1 MVALTGKHDSITE
14 LNVRDNFIC
23 DLGALEL
30 SKALRSNTSLRTL
43 HLNGTN
49 IQVGDY

>member
-14 LNVRDNFIC
+14 LNVRDNFIG

-30 SKALRSNTSLRTL
+30 SKALRSNTSLKIL
-43 HLNGTN
+43 HLNGTKM
-49 IQVGDY
+49 QVGLY